1 MAWPGIWLQSLAFS
15 CAIYITG
22 LRQGPAGGHALG
34 VARSAVILVVM
45 CGVARNLASESGF
58 FVCYLHY

>member
-1 MAWPGIWLQSLAFS
+1 MMLRGLVFL
-15 CAIYITG
+15 CATAMLR

-34 VARSAVILVVM
+34 VTRSAVILVVM